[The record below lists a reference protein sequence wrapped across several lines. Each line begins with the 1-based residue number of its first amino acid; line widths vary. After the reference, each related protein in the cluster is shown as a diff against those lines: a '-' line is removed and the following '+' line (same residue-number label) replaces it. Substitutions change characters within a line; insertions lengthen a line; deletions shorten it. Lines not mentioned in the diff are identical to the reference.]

1 MGNGMMSMKIID
13 FDARFFE
20 FARKWVAAH
29 PGLTEDQVESSY
41 NSMMEEWINTPADW
55 LDGARPATY
64 FDRYTDASELI
75 ELMQGYFDKKVNLPE
90 PLYARIVA
98 LGDACAPLLRAIVA
112 DVDRSEDLRA
122 EALGMLRDIGDRDAD
137 ELLIAMV
144 TGAQAQDELSDLAAD
159 VLSYRDEATARRL
172 LDAYPG
178 APEHAQMLIL
188 DVCCNFP
195 GDARICDYLLQRL
208 RNQPEQRALN
218 ASLLAKL
225 GDQRAMEPLKEML
238 NLYDLRYL
246 DYIELRDA
254 VEALGGD
261 AGEDRSF
268 YGDPDFEALRK
279 L

>member
-1 MGNGMMSMKIID
+1 MNMKIID

-29 PGLTEDQVESSY
+29 PGLTEQQVENSY

-55 LDGARPATY
+55 LEGASPASY
-64 FDRYTDASELI
+64 FDRYADAAELI
-75 ELMQGYFDKKVNLPE
+75 VLMQGYFDEKVNLPE
-90 PLYARIVA
+90 PLYARIVEMGA
-98 LGDACAPLLRAIVA
+98 TCAPLLRELVA
-112 DVDRSEDLRA
+112 DTSQSEELRA
-122 EALGMLRDIGDRDAD
+122 EAMGMLRDIGDRDAD
-137 ELLIAMV
+137 ALLIGMV
-144 TGAQAQDELSDLAAD
+144 VGAQEQDELSDLAAD
-159 VLSYRDEATARRL
+159 ILSGRDAETAKKL
-172 LDAYPG
+172 LDAYPN
-178 APEHAQMLIL
+178 APEHAQTLIL

-195 GDARICDYLLQRL
+195 GDARICDYLLRRL
-208 RNQPEQRALN
+208 RNRPEQRALN

-225 GDQRAMEPLKEML
+225 GDNRALEPLKEML
-238 NLYDLRYL
+238 NLFDLRYL

-268 YGDPDFEALRK
+268 YGDPDFEALRN

>member
-1 MGNGMMSMKIID
+1 MCMKIID

-20 FARKWVAAH
+20 FARRWVAAH
-29 PGLTEDQVESSY
+29 PGLTEDQIESSY
-41 NSMMEEWINTPADW
+41 NSMMEEWINAPADW
-55 LDGARPATY
+55 LDGESPATY

-75 ELMQGYFDKKVNLPE
+75 ALMQGYFDRKINLPE

-98 LGDACAPLLRAIVA
+98 LGSECAPLLREIVA
-112 DVDRSEDLRA
+112 DEGQSEDLRA
-122 EALGMLRDIGDRDAD
+122 EAMGMLRDVGDRDAD
-137 ELLIAMV
+137 GLLIHMV
-144 TGAQAQDELSDLAAD
+144 VGAQEQSELSDLAAD
-159 VLSYRDEATARRL
+159 VLSDRDEATAKKL
-172 LDAYPG
+172 LDAYPD
-178 APEHAQMLIL
+178 APEHAQTLIL
-188 DVCCNFP
+188 DICCNFP
-195 GDARICDYLLQRL
+195 GDARICDYLLHRL

-225 GDQRAMEPLKEML
+225 GDPRALEPLKEML
-238 NLYDLRYL
+238 NLFDLRYL

-268 YGDPDFEALRK
+268 YGDPDFEALRN

>member
-1 MGNGMMSMKIID
+1 MNMKIID

-29 PGLTEDQVESSY
+29 PGLTEQQVENSY
-41 NSMMEEWINTPADW
+41 NSMMEEWINAPADW
-55 LDGARPATY
+55 LEGASPASY
-64 FDRYTDASELI
+64 FDRYADAAELI
-75 ELMQGYFDKKVNLPE
+75 ALMQGYFDEKVNLPE
-90 PLYARIVA
+90 PLYARIVEMGA
-98 LGDACAPLLRAIVA
+98 TCAPLLRKLVA
-112 DVDRSEDLRA
+112 DASQSEELRA
-122 EALGMLRDIGDRDAD
+122 EAMGMLRDIGDRDAD
-137 ELLIAMV
+137 ALLIGMV
-144 TGAQAQDELSDLAAD
+144 VGAQEQDELSDLAAD
-159 VLSYRDEATARRL
+159 ILSGRDAETAKKL
-172 LDAYPG
+172 LDAYPN
-178 APEHAQMLIL
+178 APEHAQTLIL

-195 GDARICDYLLQRL
+195 GDARICDYLLRRL

-225 GDQRAMEPLKEML
+225 GDNRALEPLKERL
-238 NLYDLRYL
+238 TLFDLRYL

-268 YGDPDFEALRK
+268 YGDPDFEALRN